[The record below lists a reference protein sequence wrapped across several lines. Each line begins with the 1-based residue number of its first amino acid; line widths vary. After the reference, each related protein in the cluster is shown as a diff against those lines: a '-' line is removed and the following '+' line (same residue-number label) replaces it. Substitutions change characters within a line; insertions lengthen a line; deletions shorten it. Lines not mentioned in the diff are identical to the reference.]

1 MAPWRRKATHAF
13 NLPELCLVLAILS
26 VAVILFG
33 IQLPKAKAKAQQIK
47 CARQLKSTAL
57 SFKMFAGDND
67 GRFPFF
73 VTNALA
79 YQDSTHAWVHFQTLS
94 NELGG
99 ARILTCPSDVAR
111 QKSIAIPFTDA
122 SNGLVTLQNQ
132 AVSYFVNVDANE
144 TNGNMVL
151 IGDRNLLIAGQSP
164 TSTGL
169 TLPGTTLLQWNR
181 DIHGLRGNVARAD
194 GSVFSQIPSIQI
206 WTNHPTPMRLAI
218 P

>member
-1 MAPWRRKATHAF
+1 MAPWRRNATRAF
-13 NLPELCLVLAILS
+13 SLLELCLILAIIAG
-26 VAVILFG
+26 AVVLFG

-67 GRFPFF
+67 GLFPFG
-73 VTNALA
+73 VTNSPA
-79 YQDSTHAWVHFQTLS
+79 YQDSSNAWVHFQTLS
-94 NELGG
+94 NVLGG
-99 ARILTCPSDVAR
+99 ARILTCPSDVTR
-111 QKSIAIPFTDA
+111 QKSTAIPFTDA
-122 SNGLVTLQNQ
+122 SNGLVTLQNK
-132 AVSYFVNVDANE
+132 AVSYFVTVDANE
-144 TNGNMVL
+144 TTPNMIL
-151 IGDRNLLIAGQSP
+151 LGDRNLLIAGQSP
-164 TSTGL
+164 TATGL

-206 WTNHPTPMRLAI
+206 WTNHPTPVRLAI